1 MKNFGKIDDP
11 HDRVVGL
18 GRESEPGLNLLR
30 LVAYIVLAASLGG
43 CAEIGYYAQAAHG
56 ELAVLGSAKPI
67 PEVIADP
74 RTDDKLKGRLQKV
87 QEIRAFAVSELSLPD
102 NGSYKSYA
110 DLKRR
115 YVLWNVIAT
124 PELSLTARQWCFP
137 VAGCVS
143 YRGYYSEAD
152 ADAFAEGLRHAG
164 DDVMVGGVPAYST
177 LGWFSDPV
185 LSTFIND
192 ADAELARM
200 IFHELAH
207 QTVYARGDSQFN
219 EAFATAVE
227 EAGVALWLDAHGN
240 EKLRQLYAGREKR
253 ETDFLALLLNTRKK
267 LEADYA
273 SNATEDEK
281 RARKAAIFGEL
292 QEEYQVVKASW
303 GGYTGYDAWFARP
316 LNNANLALLA
326 TYHDYVPAFHAL
338 LQQSGSFPKFYDAV
352 RELAKL
358 DIGERHKR
366 LKALLPGNQLP
377 PKTE

>member
-1 MKNFGKIDDP
+1 M
-11 HDRVVGL
+11 
-18 GRESEPGLNLLR
+18 SLLR
-30 LVAYIVLAASLGG
+30 LLAFVLAATLLGG
-43 CAEIGYYAQAAHG
+43 CAEIGYYAQAVHG
-56 ELAVLGSAKPI
+56 EMAVLGSAKPI
-67 PEVIADP
+67 PDVIADP
-74 RTDDKLKGRLQKV
+74 QTGDKLKGRLQQV
-87 QEIRAFAVSELSLPD
+87 QEIRAFAVSELALPD
-102 NGSYKSYA
+102 NGSYKTYA

-124 PELSLTARQWCFP
+124 PELSLKTRQWCFP

-152 ADAFAEGLRHAG
+152 ADAFADGLRSEG

-192 ADAELARM
+192 SDAELARM

-207 QTVYARGDSQFN
+207 QTVYAKGDSQFN
-219 EAFATAVE
+219 EAFATSVE
-227 EAGVALWLDAHGN
+227 EAGVALWLKKHGD

-253 ETDFLALLLNTRKK
+253 ETDFLALLLSTRKE
-267 LEADYA
+267 LEAVYA
-273 SNATEDEK
+273 SNAGDDEK

-292 QEEYQVVKASW
+292 QEQYQGLKASW
-303 GGYTGYDAWFARP
+303 GGYAGYDGWFARP

-338 LQQSGSFPKFYDAV
+338 LQQSGSFPKFYAAV
-352 RELAKL
+352 RELAEL
-358 DIGERHKR
+358 DIEERHKR
-366 LKALLPGNQLP
+366 LKALLPATQLP